1 MSDIELI
8 EEYPLSM
15 PELKEKLEDIKKKF
29 ELDARANK
37 TVDYLNMFSKA
48 SAKEALK
55 LREKLKSLE
64 ISRLK
69 EKHIAKIVDINPKDL
84 DTLKTIFANE
94 PLQLKPEELN
104 KILEALK

>member
-1 MSDIELI
+1 MSDIEII

-15 PELKEKLEDIKKKF
+15 AELKEKLEDIKKKF

-37 TVDYLNMFSKA
+37 TVDYLNLFSK
-48 SAKEALK
+48 SSGKEASK
-55 LREKLKSLE
+55 LREKLKSLD

-69 EKHIAKIVDINPKDL
+69 DKHITKIVDIKPENL